1 VRNKLGK
8 TWEPVFATVLC
19 VAASSVARANPI
31 YGYQAATSAGAAIH
45 ELLDSNGDETIGSNL
60 GDGLF
65 LLNDG
70 HAAEAQASY
79 GSENQAG
86 IAWPQTLGIDDTES
100 YTAADL
106 SNSGFR
112 GSSAPFVGPNARTG
126 TSLKQGGVSDNQG
139 SAGFNPVRPWI
150 DTIGFHSLQDEFS
163 FSDTSAYQGLYAHGL
178 GGTWQVGSGLHSS
191 TTTVLFDVAGNNGNG
206 GHHHL
211 GKVVKLYSDSF
222 NPVDPPPAAVPE
234 PGALGPALAVLAI
247 CGVVFRK
254 RLTA

>member
-1 VRNKLGK
+1 LA
-8 TWEPVFATVLC
+8 FASTVLC
-19 VAASSVARANPI
+19 LAASSVARANSI
-31 YGYQAATSAGAAIH
+31 YSYQAINGAGVAVH
-45 ELLDSNGDETIGSNL
+45 QLLDSDGDETIRSYF

-65 LLNDG
+65 LLSDG
-70 HAAEAQASY
+70 QAVEAQASY
-79 GSENQAG
+79 GSENAAG
-86 IAWPQTLGIDDTES
+86 IAWPQTLGIDDLQS
-100 YTAADL
+100 YTSAD

-126 TSLKQGGVSDNQG
+126 TSLKQHGGMSDHKG
-139 SAGFNPVRPWI
+139 SASFNPIRPWI
-150 DTIGFHSLQDEFS
+150 DNIGLPSSQDELS
-163 FSDTSAYQGLYAHGL
+163 LSDTGATEGLHTNGL
-178 GGTWQVGSGLHSS
+178 GGTWRTGSSLHSS
-191 TTTVLFDVAGNNGNG
+191 TTTVLFDVAGNNWNG
-206 GHHHL
+206 GRHHL